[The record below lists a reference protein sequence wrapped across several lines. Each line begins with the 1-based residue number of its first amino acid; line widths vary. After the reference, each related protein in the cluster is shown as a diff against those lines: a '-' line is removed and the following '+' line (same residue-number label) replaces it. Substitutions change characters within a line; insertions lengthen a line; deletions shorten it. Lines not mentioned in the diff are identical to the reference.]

1 MVIWQSYL
9 DVNGTV
15 KRRTE
20 SRMIVE
26 TELVQL
32 GWLFSQSLMHE

>member
-1 MVIWQSYL
+1 MEQLWL

-15 KRRTE
+15 KRKTA

-32 GWLFSQSLMHE
+32 GWLCSQSLMHE